1 MRPQVRAAL
10 SSGIGLACLA
20 SEAGAQ
26 GYQLRVDTRAQTA
39 AYRGVQPDSVLATD
53 VVTAPTGRLQ
63 TTDGF
68 FVRCPP
74 GSAFCF
80 FFRPGAYRQGGP
92 LVSSVDLTMWGIG
105 VRGLSLRVNGR
116 AGVDLGQ
123 SEVWP
128 GTDPAVQ
135 LLEAYA
141 EHATRLVTTRAGRQL
156 LANRLG
162 IVGIDGG
169 RATVRA
175 GAGLEAEAY
184 VGLGMARA
192 TALPVSS
199 AVLNPLDDFQPRRRQ
214 LVAGG
219 AIGWSGSRGDVRIDY
234 QREVDRQS
242 RQFASERAAVSGEVR
257 PLARW
262 SLAAGVEYDLA
273 NTWFGNADAALRYVS
288 PLITATIGARQYR
301 PHFDL
306 WTIWGA
312 FSPVPY
318 HAVTASVSLQPLKR
332 LELRGRWEQYAFSP
346 TETETPLVNVDNDGW
361 RFGAGASFS
370 PDEVWT
376 IDLGY
381 REEYGPGAS
390 SHGFEG
396 SVSAVPNP
404 RLTLTAYG
412 STLDRPLEFR
422 FEETGVDVFGVDAEW
437 RPTERV
443 RLALGGAH
451 YAEDRRRPD
460 AGGFDWNQTRLNA
473 RVTLLFGSGADRL
486 PLPRAIRIRPRAGS

>member
-53 VVTAPTGRLQ
+53 VVTAPTGGLQ

-80 FFRPGAYRQGGP
+80 FFRPGPYRQGGP

-169 RATVRA
+169 RATLRA

-219 AIGWSGSRGDVRIDY
+219 AIGWSGPRGDVRIDY

-257 PLARW
+257 PIARW

-288 PLITATIGARQYR
+288 PLITATVGARQYR

-318 HAVTASVSLQPLKR
+318 HAVNASVSLRPLKR

-473 RVTLLFGSGADRL
+473 RVTLLFGSGADHV
-486 PLPRAIRIRPRAGS
+486 PLPRAIRTRPRAGS

>member
-1 MRPQVRAAL
+1 MRPLVRAAL
-10 SSGIGLACLA
+10 LSGTVLACLA
-20 SEAGAQ
+20 SLASAQ

-39 AYRGVQPDSVLATD
+39 AYRGVRPDSVLATN
-53 VVTAPTGRLQ
+53 VVTAPTGGLR

-68 FVRCPP
+68 FVRCPT

-92 LVSSVDLTMWGIG
+92 LVSSVDLTMWGMG
-105 VRGLSLRVNGR
+105 LRGLSLRVNGR
-116 AGVDLGQ
+116 AGVDLGE
-123 SEVWP
+123 SDVWP
-128 GTDPAVQ
+128 GTDPAAQ

-141 EHATRLVTTRAGRQL
+141 EYATRLVTTRAGRQL

-162 IVGIDGG
+162 IVGMDGG

-184 VGLGMARA
+184 VGWGMARA

-199 AVLNPLDDFQPRRRQ
+199 AALNPLDDFQPRKRQ
-214 LVAGG
+214 VVAGG
-219 AIGWSGSRGDVRIDY
+219 AIGWSGPRGDLRIDY
-234 QREVDRQS
+234 QREVES
-242 RQFASERAAVSGEVR
+242 RQLASERAAVSGEVR
-257 PLARW
+257 PLGGW

-273 NTWFGNADAALRYVS
+273 NTWFGNADAALRYAS
-288 PLITATIGARQYR
+288 PLITAAVGARQYR

-318 HAVTASVSLQPLKR
+318 HAVNASVWLRPLKR
-332 LELRGRWEQYAFSP
+332 LELRGRWERYAFSA

-370 PDEVWT
+370 PNEVWT
-376 IDLGY
+376 VDVGY

-422 FEETGVDVFGVDAEW
+422 FEETGVDVFGLDAEW
-437 RPTERV
+437 RPSARV

-460 AGGFDWNQTRLNA
+460 ASGFDWNQTRLNA
-473 RVTLLFGSGADRL
+473 RVTLLFGSGADHV
-486 PLPRAIRIRPRAGS
+486 PLPRAIRTRPRAGS

>member
-1 MRPQVRAAL
+1 MRPHVRAAL
-10 SSGIGLACLA
+10 LSGIGLAGLA
-20 SEAGAQ
+20 SLAAAQ

-39 AYRGVQPDSVLATD
+39 AYRGFRADSALVTD
-53 VVTAPTGRLQ
+53 VVTGPTGGLQ

-74 GSAFCF
+74 GSVFCYY
-80 FFRPGAYRQGGP
+80 FRPGPYRQGGP
-92 LVSSVDLTMWGIG
+92 LVSGMDLTMWGMG

-116 AGVDLGQ
+116 VGVDLGE

-128 GTDPAVQ
+128 GTEPAVQ

-141 EHATRLVTTRAGRQL
+141 EYATRRMTTRAGRQL

-184 VGLGMARA
+184 VGLGLARA

-199 AVLNPLDDFQPRRRQ
+199 AALNPLDDFQPRSRQ

-219 AIGWSGSRGDVRIDY
+219 AIGWSGRRGDLRIDY
-234 QREVDRQS
+234 QREVDRRS
-242 RQFASERAAVSGEVR
+242 RQFASERAAISGEVR
-257 PLARW
+257 PLERW

-288 PLITATIGARQYR
+288 PLITAAVGARQYR

-318 HAVTASVSLQPLKR
+318 HAVNASVWLRPMAR
-332 LELRGRWEQYAFSP
+332 LELRGRWERYAFSS

-370 PDEVWT
+370 PSDVWT
-376 IDLGY
+376 LDVGY
-381 REEYGPGAS
+381 REEYGPGAW

-396 SVSAVPNP
+396 SVSVVPNP

-422 FEETGVDVFGVDAEW
+422 FEEAGVDVIGVDAEW
-437 RPTERV
+437 RPSPRM

-460 AGGFDWNQTRLNA
+460 ASGFDWNQTRLNA
-473 RVTLLFGSGADRL
+473 RVTLLFSSGADHA
-486 PLPRAIRIRPRAGS
+486 PLPRAIRTRPRAGS